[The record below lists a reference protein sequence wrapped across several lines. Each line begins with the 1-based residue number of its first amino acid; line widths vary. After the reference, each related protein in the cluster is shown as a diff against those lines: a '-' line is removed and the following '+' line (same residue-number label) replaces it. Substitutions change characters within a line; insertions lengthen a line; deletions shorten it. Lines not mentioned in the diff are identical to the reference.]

1 MSRTAI
7 QARPVALRTMFLAA
21 SASSATVVSVTRY
34 LAAGVSRATPNI
46 RIFCAVMTPE
56 LE

>member
-7 QARPVALRTMFLAA
+7 QARPMELRTMFFAA
-21 SASSATVVSVTRY
+21 NA
-34 LAAGVSRATPNI
+34 SRATSDTTSRYFISGVSKEIPRI
-46 RIFCAVMTPE
+46 SIFCAVMTPE